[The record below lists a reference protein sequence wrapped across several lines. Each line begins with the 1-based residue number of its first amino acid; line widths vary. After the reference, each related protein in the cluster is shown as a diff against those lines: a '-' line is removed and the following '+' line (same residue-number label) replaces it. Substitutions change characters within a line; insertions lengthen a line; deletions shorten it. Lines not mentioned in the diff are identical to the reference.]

1 MQVSVENTNGLERR
15 LTVQVPG
22 QEIQEKIDSKLR
34 ELSKQVRIKGFRP
47 GRVPIKVV
55 KQRFG
60 KQVHQDIVNETMQA
74 SLQQAI
80 QDEALRPVTMPRID
94 SAPETDEAGDL
105 AFSAL
110 IEVYPE
116 IEKLDIS
123 AIEMEKPDA
132 EITDDDVDDM
142 LKTLREQRK
151 IWNKVERSAEK
162 GDQVLIDYVAR
173 VKDTRVPEE
182 GKDRVAII
190 MGESGFDEL
199 EEALAPLKEGE
210 KDKTKLT
217 FPEDFR
223 QAAIAGKKAKVKL
236 EVVSVSEGVLPEVD
250 EKFIQGFGVE
260 DGKLDTLKVEIREN
274 LDRELKQ
281 AINGLLKT
289 QLVEKLIAEVPG
301 LEVPESI
308 VREEAMAM
316 ATQIVQSQGQQL
328 DPAKMDPMMEQFAEQ
343 FTEQADRRVRAG
355 FLMGE
360 VAQQNNLRADAAMVR
375 EAIDTIASTYEEPT
389 EVVQLYY
396 GNQRLLQQVESS
408 VMEEQVVD
416 WVLENAKVTPKEM
429 KFQEVITAATQP
441 QKGQG

>member
-1 MQVSVENTNGLERR
+1 MQVSVENTGNLERR

-22 QEIQEKIDSKLR
+22 QEIQDKVNAKLR

-55 KQRFG
+55 KQRYG
-60 KQVHQDIVNETMQA
+60 KQVHQDIVNETMQT

-80 QDEALRPVTMPRID
+80 QDEALRPVSMPRID

-123 AIEMEKPDA
+123 EMDIEQPATD
-132 EITDDDVDDM
+132 ITGEDVDDM
-142 LKTLREQRK
+142 LNTLREQRK
-151 IWNKVERSAEK
+151 TWNPVERTAEQ

-173 VKDTRVPEE
+173 MKDTRVPAE
-182 GKDRVAII
+182 GKERVAVI

-199 EEALAPLKEGE
+199 ENAIASIATGE

-223 QAAIAGKKAKVKL
+223 QAALAGKQAKVKL

-250 EKFIQGFGVE
+250 ESFIQDFGVE
-260 DGKLDTLKVEIREN
+260 DGELDTLKSEIRDN
-274 LDRELKQ
+274 LERELKQ
-281 AINGLLKT
+281 AVNGMLKS
-289 QLVEKLIAEVPG
+289 QLIEKLIAEVPD
-301 LEVPESI
+301 LEVPKSI

-316 ATQIVQSQGQQL
+316 ATQIVQGQGQQL
-328 DPAKMDPMMEQFAEQ
+328 DPAKMEPMMEQFAEQ

-360 VAQQNNLRADAAMVR
+360 VAQQNSIRVDAARVR

-429 KFQEVITAATQP
+429 KFQEVITAAAQP
-441 QKGQG
+441 QKSQG